1 MHALPGG
8 EVRVGPEGA
17 GSGPGRPRRRA
28 RDAGRERAYP
38 APSSRPP
45 EARRLPKLLPLVRER
60 LALGSSWSPS
70 STTKGPPPAYLQVT
84 GPRSRSAERRM
95 GDSNP
100 RGLSPN
106 TLSKCLN
113 GGGKCSLACVAAGQ
127 RGARMVRTTPG
138 WGWIGKNCYQNCYRC
153 ADHGNGVS
161 APRDLVMRRV
171 SRAASWR
178 PRS

>member
-1 MHALPGG
+1 MT
-8 EVRVGPEGA
+8 
-17 GSGPGRPRRRA
+17 
-28 RDAGRERAYP
+28 RDIYERCP
-38 APSSRPP
+38 ASSH
-45 EARRLPKLLPLVRER
+45 
-60 LALGSSWSPS
+60 
-70 STTKGPPPAYLQVT
+70 
-84 GPRSRSAERRM
+84 ERRM

-138 WGWIGKNCYQNCYRC
+138 WGWIGKNCYQSCYRC

-171 SRAASWR
+171 SRAADAAHRKSPGVLIELPHLVR
-178 PRS
+178 VSG